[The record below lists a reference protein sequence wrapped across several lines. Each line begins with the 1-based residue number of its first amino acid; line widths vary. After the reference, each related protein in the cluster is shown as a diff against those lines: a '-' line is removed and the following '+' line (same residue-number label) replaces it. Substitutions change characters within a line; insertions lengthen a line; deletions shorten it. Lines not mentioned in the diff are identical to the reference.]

1 MYGNRFKSGFLSR
14 GTLRF
19 ALTPGGGARQGET
32 GIVHLKSW
40 RGERAGGGEG
50 RGVGAVTAEALVL
63 TLGGGRAAYKNFV
76 QPVSNPLIPP
86 VTYCFH
92 SGLGLERNKK
102 LA

>member
-1 MYGNRFKSGFLSR
+1 M
-14 GTLRF
+14 
-19 ALTPGGGARQGET
+19 
-32 GIVHLKSW
+32 
-40 RGERAGGGEG
+40 
-50 RGVGAVTAEALVL
+50 GAVTAEALVL